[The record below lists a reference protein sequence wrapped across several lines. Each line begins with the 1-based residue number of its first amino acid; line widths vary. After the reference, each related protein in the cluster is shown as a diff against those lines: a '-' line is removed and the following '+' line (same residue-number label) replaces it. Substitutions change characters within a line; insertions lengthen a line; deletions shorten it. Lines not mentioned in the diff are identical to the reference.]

1 MELGSE
7 GRSVVVTGGVVG
19 MSFIDMT
26 KEEEAAVTLMRDE
39 VIDEGSMRQ
48 VEASAVK
55 TPQI

>member
-19 MSFIDMT
+19 MRFIDIP

-39 VIDEGSMRQ
+39 VIGDR
-48 VEASAVK
+48 
-55 TPQI
+55 